1 MIQSQGR
8 GLKKH
13 LFRSSCCPKV
23 IYKYVASVKDKV
35 RSFSFVAQK
44 ARFELKMLSKKLKRH
59 KGKVAEGRLVGFPIH
74 SVNPTLRHTA
84 WSKLENLTRWGP
96 PLVGLFFD

>member
-23 IYKYVASVKDKV
+23 IYKYVVQVKDKV
-35 RSFSFVAQK
+35 GSFSFVAQK
-44 ARFELKMLSKKLKRH
+44 AHFELKMLSKKLKRH
-59 KGKVAEGRLVGFPIH
+59 KGKVAEGRLVRFPNL
-74 SVNPTLRHTA
+74 SVGPTLPHNT
-84 WSKLENLTRWGP
+84 
-96 PLVGLFFD
+96 